1 MPTTGDTFLKV
12 EKGCLFLLTSAH
24 LGSDFLKDVRMGLR
38 DLK

>member
-1 MPTTGDTFLKV
+1 MPTTGDFLKV

-24 LGSDFLKDVRMGLR
+24 LGSDFPDVRMGLR